1 MLHCLGAELI
11 GNVRIGIL
19 PGISFPDPDKG
30 LPMRNDAHDE
40 LDHLPSLTTERREDG
55 ADYQSKPAPRATA
68 SQPPI
73 QVKSAST
80 GPLWALVGALSIA
93 LGGLGWW
100 SLQQIGLM
108 EQRLVATQESFA
120 RISEEAAGR
129 IQDISGKVV
138 ATESNVTTGSEALK
152 LQVKQLENRLAELS
166 KQQQQAATQQTAQD
180 KRIEQLGTELKT
192 GLGTTSDL
200 DKRLQNLAGEQAALK
215 TVGSELKAAQ
225 TEVSKLDNQLKSLG
239 SDVSALKQQG
249 NPTQAIRTLEQDL
262 LVLRSE
268 LDNRPAAS
276 SSTAE
281 FDAFRAQM
289 TRNISTLQSQVMNL
303 QQQIDAR

>member
-1 MLHCLGAELI
+1 
-11 GNVRIGIL
+11 
-19 PGISFPDPDKG
+19 
-30 LPMRNDAHDE
+30 MRNDAHDE
-40 LDHLPSLTTERREDG
+40 LDHLPSLTPGRREDF
-55 ADYQSKPAPRATA
+55 AEPQDEPAPRAQRA
-68 SQPPI
+68 PAGQAMAG
-73 QVKSAST
+73 KGAST

-93 LGGLGWW
+93 LAGLGWW

-138 ATESNVTTGSEALK
+138 ATESNVTSGSEALK
-152 LQVKQLENRLAELS
+152 LQVRQLENRLAELGQ
-166 KQQQQAATQQTAQD
+166 QQQQAAGAQAALD
-180 KRIEQLGTELKT
+180 KRLDQLGGELKS
-192 GLGTTSDL
+192 GLGASADL
-200 DKRLQNLAGEQAALK
+200 DKRLQALASEQTALKSAQGEAKAALA
-215 TVGSELKAAQ
+215 EL
-225 TEVSKLDNQLKSLG
+225 TKLDGRIKGLG
-239 SDVSALKQQG
+239 GDIEALKKQG
-249 NPTQAIRTLEQDL
+249 NPAPAIQRLEQDL

-276 SSTAE
+276 AGPTTAE

-289 TRNISTLQSQVMNL
+289 TRNINTLQSQVINL